1 MLLNAFEIARNNF
14 RISLFKVDGI
24 ALKLPSIL
32 IVFAMTIATAD
43 LYDQHQA
50 KVQVLDYIG
59 LKDFGGKPQ
68 FWGQVKT
75 LKCYE
80 DNTLVRTALSEN
92 GKGKVL
98 VVDGGGSTRHA
109 LLGDMLGELAVKNGW
124 EGIVING
131 MVRDSVALLKLN
143 LGVKALGTNPAK
155 TEKSNQGILDVT
167 LRIGGVS
174 IQSGDWLYADE
185 DGILLSKEVLS

>member
-1 MLLNAFEIARNNF
+1 LNNF
-14 RISLFKVDGI
+14 RISIFNRGGFV
-24 ALKLPSIL
+24 LKLSYIL
-32 IVFAMTIATAD
+32 IAMAMTIATAD

-50 KVQVLDYIG
+50 KVQVLDYVG
-59 LKDFGGKPQ
+59 LKDFGGKSQ

-109 LLGDMLGELAVKNGW
+109 LLGDMLGELAVKNEW
-124 EGIVING
+124 EGIVIYG
-131 MVRDSVALLKLN
+131 MVRDSVALSELN

-155 TEKSNQGILDVT
+155 TEKTNQGLLDTT

-174 IQSGDWLYADE
+174 IQTGDWLYADE